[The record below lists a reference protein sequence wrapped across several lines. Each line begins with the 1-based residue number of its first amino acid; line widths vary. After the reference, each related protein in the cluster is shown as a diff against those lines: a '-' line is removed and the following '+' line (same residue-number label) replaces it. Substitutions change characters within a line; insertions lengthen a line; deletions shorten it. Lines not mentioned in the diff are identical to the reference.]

1 MIHHLRV
8 IPLLII
14 IFLLS
19 TPSSYAQKTKKVNY
33 KGQILD
39 IRTKEALP
47 GAVVS
52 LPQYSI
58 FATTDLDG
66 FFLLRDV
73 PVGKTT
79 INIRY
84 VGMLPITEELVVED
98 QHDKVKKYEMYEENF
113 SLKEVTVVATNN
125 KTGASTSSSISRSA
139 IDHLQATS
147 LSDIL
152 ELLPGHLSSNPTLNS
167 PSRATLRQIQSDALN
182 SMGTSIVF
190 KGAPIF
196 KQR

>member
-58 FATTDLDG
+58 FATTRRKDNYKYSLCG
-66 FFLLRDV
+66 YATYYGRACCGG
-73 PVGKTT
+73 PARQSK
-79 INIRY
+79 
-84 VGMLPITEELVVED
+84 
-98 QHDKVKKYEMYEENF
+98 KV
-113 SLKEVTVVATNN
+113 
-125 KTGASTSSSISRSA
+125 
-139 IDHLQATS
+139 
-147 LSDIL
+147 
-152 ELLPGHLSSNPTLNS
+152 
-167 PSRATLRQIQSDALN
+167 
-182 SMGTSIVF
+182 
-190 KGAPIF
+190 
-196 KQR
+196 